1 MKLCRIYI
9 YNIIL
14 SKYSIGKRVHIYIYE
29 IYLTDYDS
37 DYNMNKNKS
46 PIYFYLN

>member
-1 MKLCRIYI
+1 MSNII

-14 SKYSIGKRVHIYIYE
+14 SKYSIGKRVYAYIYE

-37 DYNMNKNKS
+37 DYMNKNKS